1 MSFNKIGNGYY
12 NNDLCKCLLSIGG
25 AYFVELKN
33 GVKVNIS
40 KDDYDAMADGL
51 LSVNG
56 VKYCDPTLVA
66 SAKHIGAKYIVEFSN
81 GNQFSISQSDYEGLI
96 AAGFVAIGDIY
107 YNPDDIDKVYAVAG
121 GYFAEM
127 VNGQKVVM
135 TEEEYDA
142 IVGGDQPAGGL
153 TPFEPDQITYGYYL
167 NGDLSVADVDA
178 ILDQLDYSAVFHAD
192 GSLYDGCN
200 YCRLV
205 CFESDN
211 KENGIGVFIVTT
223 PGMDHPI
230 KSIAYGPEYDGPAYF
245 SEEVPDFAPAGWFDE
260 DIHGVTL
267 VLGDEIRTVQA
278 ISANAELWN
287 GILCGANTEQPA
299 PPAELTPFSA
309 GQTIIGYDFGDVQ
322 NGDTSAEMD
331 AFLTGI
337 PAGSFTD
344 GMYDLVG

>member
-12 NNDLCKCLLSIGG
+12 NSDLCKCLLAIGG

-142 IVGGDQPAGGL
+142 IVGEEPGP
-153 TPFEPDQITYGYYL
+153 TPGALIPL
-167 NGDLSVADVDA
+167 SNALSVTTLGIDPTALTDDQMNTACQAIYTGSTQMCGNIGDYMIMVGNNDV
-178 ILDQLDYSAVFHAD
+178 
-192 GSLYDGCN
+192 SLYCQLVNETTGDMINWCN
-200 YCRLV
+200 ADWKLDPSGPVIMPKGWSRGQAA
-205 CFESDN
+205 E
-211 KENGIGVFIVTT
+211 EIV
-223 PGMDHPI
+223 P
-230 KSIAYGPEYDGPAYF
+230 F
-245 SEEVPDFAPAGWFDE
+245 
-260 DIHGVTL
+260 
-267 VLGDEIRTVQA
+267 
-278 ISANAELWN
+278 
-287 GILCGANTEQPA
+287 
-299 PPAELTPFSA
+299 TPFSTLTNITVNGTVSDLIQSFA
-309 GQTIIGYDFGDVQ
+309 ESVINGAAIGKVD
-322 NGDTSAEMD
+322 
-331 AFLTGI
+331 
-337 PAGSFTD
+337 
-344 GMYDLVG
+344 